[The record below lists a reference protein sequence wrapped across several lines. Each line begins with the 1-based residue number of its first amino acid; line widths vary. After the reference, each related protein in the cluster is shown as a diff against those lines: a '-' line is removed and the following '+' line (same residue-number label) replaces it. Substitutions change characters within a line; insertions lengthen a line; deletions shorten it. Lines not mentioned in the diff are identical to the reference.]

1 MKLRIYAFLL
11 FLTSSVMFL
20 SCEESGNVGEQLVI
34 DRNQVT
40 SDTFFIPP
48 MQSVQYDPYTGDLN
62 FISAGSYNDQYV
74 GNIDVAGFFIPS
86 LLQSTL
92 IDTLNEKS
100 RAFLRF
106 RVYDYY
112 GDTLGTAKFGV
123 YGVRSLWRPSKFRAS
138 SVPVLDQTPLATFDV
153 SNDTLVNVAL
163 SAKWLEEYKKYVYSD
178 AANKDSAYI
187 QSYYGLAIK
196 PILPGKIFSVNR
208 DSLKIFF
215 YNEKDTS
222 SVSVRS
228 TAYNFKRVRKNNSS
242 SSVQI
247 SSNQENLPSFTIQ
260 IDLNKLKNT
269 NITRAM
275 LRFEEEEGFLKNSL
289 PKNHIRPQ
297 SLTLN
302 AYNPNGLLK
311 PEDIIVLSPAITF
324 VVQTDGSYQAN
335 VTGLIRQMI
344 ASNQNQKTYYLSV
357 QPRSGLLHNTMID
370 QGNLRKP
377 KLILSVVRRDGL

>member
-1 MKLRIYAFLL
+1 MKLRFEAFLF
-11 FLTSSVMFL
+11 FLTCSVIFL
-20 SCEESGNVGEQLVI
+20 SCEEPGNVGEQLVY

-40 SDTFFIPP
+40 SDTFSVPP
-48 MQSVQYDPYTGDLN
+48 MQSVQFDPYTGDLN
-62 FISAGSYNDQYV
+62 FISAGSYNDPFF

-92 IDTLNEKS
+92 VDTLDDAS
-100 RAFLRF
+100 RAVLRIPI
-106 RVYDYY
+106 YDYY
-112 GDTLGTAKFGV
+112 GDTLSTAKFGV
-123 YGVRSLWRPSKFRAS
+123 YAVRSLWRPSKFRAS
-138 SVPVLDQTPLATFDV
+138 TQPVLDQVPLATFDV
-153 SNDTLVNVAL
+153 SNDTLLKVTL
-163 SAKWLEEYKKYVYSD
+163 SSKWLEEYKKYVYSD

-196 PILPGKIFSVNR
+196 SIVPGKVFSVNR

-215 YNEKDTS
+215 YNAKDTS

-228 TAYNFKRVRKNNSS
+228 TAYNYHRVRKNTGST
-242 SSVQI
+242 SVQL

-260 IDLNKLKNT
+260 IDLNRLKNT
-269 NITRAM
+269 NVTRAM
-275 LRFEEEEGFLKNSL
+275 LRFEEDETFIKNSL
-289 PKNHIRPQ
+289 PKNHVRPQ
-297 SLTLN
+297 SLTFN

-344 ASNQNQKTYYLSV
+344 ASNQNQKTYYLSI

-370 QGNLRKP
+370 QGNSRKP
-377 KLILSVVRRDGL
+377 KLILSVVRREGL